1 MKMAFHIGVHGTD
14 GDRLLRTLQENSDE
28 LLRHETEIVPPDRH
42 SEFLDQTLM
51 QLQGGTA
58 TDEIEALL
66 LDSLLV
72 TEEPQRA
79 IFSSTSFLGA
89 VGRIIGQPGFY
100 WQLGTRAASLVNL
113 FPNQDV
119 EIFAAIRN
127 PATLLSD
134 MLPHFWGGDYE
145 KFMQGH
151 HPEALRWREPARQL
165 VQAVQGRR
173 VVLWCHEDAP
183 LIWPEVIRLISDV
196 DPDTPMKATMLY
208 MKELLDAQAFEKLR
222 ETLGTQDR
230 LSVAGRREICA
241 RFLQDHAGDDALAQ
255 EIDMPGWTQE
265 LIDRMTENY
274 YQDVAE
280 IAAMPGVEFIIP

>member
-1 MKMAFHIGVHGTD
+1 MKLAFHIGVHGTD
-14 GDRLLRTLQENSDE
+14 GDRLLKTLKENNDE
-28 LLRHETEIVPPDRH
+28 LLRQGTEIVPPERH

-58 TDEIEALL
+58 TNEIEALL

-72 TEEPQRA
+72 TEDPQRA

-89 VGRIIGQPGFY
+89 VGRIVGQPGFY

-113 FPNQDV
+113 FPNHDV

-127 PATLLSD
+127 PATLLAD
-134 MLPHFWGGDYE
+134 MLPQFWGGDYA

-151 HPEALRWREPARQL
+151 PPEALRWREPARQL

-183 LIWPEVIRLISDV
+183 LIWPEITRLIGDV
-196 DPDTPMKATMLY
+196 DPDIPMKATMLY
-208 MKELLDAQAFEKLR
+208 MQELLDAQAFQNLR
-222 ETLGTQDR
+222 ETLGAQDR
-230 LSVAGRREICA
+230 LSVAARREICA
-241 RFLQDHAGDDALAQ
+241 RFLQDHAKADALEQ
-255 EIDMPGWTQE
+255 EIDMPGWTQD
-265 LIDRMTENY
+265 LVDRMTENY

-280 IAAMPGVEFIIP
+280 ITVMPGVEFIMP